1 MPRVK
6 EALPHEV
13 DQAAARLGANIRTA
27 RLRRR
32 MTQEELTKAAG
43 IDRRT
48 LARLEKGDAGVAIG
62 RAMAVLWALGLLP
75 TTQAL
80 ADPDKDEHG
89 KILEQARLPQRV
101 RHADVAIDNKF

>member
-1 MPRVK
+1 MPRIK
-6 EALPHEV
+6 DSYPHEV
-13 DQAAARLGANIRTA
+13 EQAAARLGANVRTA

-32 MTQEELTKAAG
+32 IAQEELTKAAG

-48 LARLEKGDAGVAIG
+48 LARLEQGDPGVALG

-80 ADPDKDEHG
+80 ADPEKDEHG
-89 KILEQARLPQRV
+89 KILEQARLPQRA
-101 RHADVAIDNKF
+101 RHAGIAIDNKF